1 MNTLIITNDL
11 DLLLAQAQS
20 LIETEKDKIANM
32 ANLSALIFHSIPHL
46 NWVGFYIYKDR
57 ELVLGPFQGQV
68 ACVRL
73 QLHKGVCGTSAAE
86 HRTINVPN
94 VHVFEGHVACDS
106 ASNSEVV
113 VPIIIKDE
121 LYGVLDVDSPN
132 FDRFDPALIKFME
145 DIVDLFKKAS
155 FYILTPNK

>member
-1 MNTLIITNDL
+1 MNTLIGTNDL
-11 DLLLAQAQS
+11 DLLLAQATS
-20 LIETEKDKIANM
+20 LIETEKDEIANM
-32 ANLSALIFHSIPHL
+32 ANLSALIFHSIPNL

-121 LYGVLDVDSPN
+121 LYGVLDVDSPIY
-132 FDRFDPALIKFME
+132 DRFDPELIKFME

-155 FYILTPNK
+155 F

>member
-1 MNTLIITNDL
+1 MNTLTGTNDL
-11 DLLLAQAQS
+11 DLLLAQATS
-20 LIETEKDKIANM
+20 LIETEKDEIANM
-32 ANLSALIFHSIPHL
+32 ANLSALIFHSIPNL

-121 LYGVLDVDSPN
+121 LYGVLDVDSPIY
-132 FDRFDPALIKFME
+132 DRFDPALIKFME

-155 FYILTPNK
+155 F

>member
-1 MNTLIITNDL
+1 MNTLIGTNDL
-11 DLLLAQAQS
+11 DLLLAQASS
-20 LIETEKDKIANM
+20 LIETEKDEIANM
-32 ANLSALIFHSIPHL
+32 ANLSALIFHSIPKL
-46 NWVGFYIYKDR
+46 NWAGFYIYKDR
-57 ELVLGPFQGQV
+57 ELVLGPFQGQE

-94 VHVFEGHVACDS
+94 VHVFEGHVACDG

-121 LYGVLDVDSPN
+121 LYGVLDVDSPIY
-132 FDRFDPALIKFME
+132 DRFDPELIKFME
-145 DIVDLFKKAS
+145 DIVKVFIKAS
-155 FYILTPNK
+155 F

>member
-1 MNTLIITNDL
+1 MNTLIGTNDL
-11 DLLLAQAQS
+11 DLLLAQASS
-20 LIETEKDKIANM
+20 LIETEKDEIANM
-32 ANLSALIFHSIPHL
+32 ANLSALIFHSIPKL
-46 NWVGFYIYKDR
+46 NWAGFYIYKDR

-86 HRTINVPN
+86 RRTINVPN

-113 VPIIIKDE
+113 VPIIINDE
-121 LYGVLDVDSPN
+121 LYGVLDVDSPIY
-132 FDRFDPALIKFME
+132 DRFDPELIKFME
-145 DIVDLFKKAS
+145 DIVKVFIKAS
-155 FYILTPNK
+155 F